1 MKVEMLLLGRPTALG
16 TGRNIHTDLWV
27 VPDGGRRPHYA
38 HELIIAYNLV
48 QEGRPMSGRALHPH
62 AANIMC

>member
-48 QEGRPMSGRALHPH
+48 QEGGRGP
-62 AANIMC
+62 